1 MKRILAFI
9 LCAVMVSSLFVGCS
23 KQEAASGSSSA
34 ATVSQAAASA
44 STEPVTL
51 TMMAKDMPA
60 DDAVTIKLLK
70 SVGEGVSK
78 KLGREVTIKMV
89 PMQDGTY
96 SDTMALSL
104 QSGTIPDLMY
114 FQGGDYQFAITQK
127 ILEDLTP
134 YINGSTYVKAM
145 MQPYNNER
153 IKNYPYLMWLS
164 PDRTKVPVIRTDWLT
179 QCKTGAA
186 LQADPSIEN
195 YTAFLK
201 ELKEKFKLSAA
212 ITVPNDLSEID
223 TIFNLAFG
231 VTQTWV
237 KGSDGKYIY
246 SKVSDG
252 EKAKLAFYAKLY
264 KEGLLDNTYLTQKWD
279 TKEKA
284 FYDGK
289 VGVVSGTQGAV
300 IKVYDNKMTAQNGA
314 GSALTV
320 LPPAKGVAQG
330 YTPSDVSKE
339 SRGWAIAAD
348 SKNKDVAFA
357 VLEYMASPEGQLLD
371 KLGYNDEEYKI
382 DGNKI
387 VLTDKFA
394 QWYPRFHESIA
405 TFNPTTP
412 LSEKTPYY
420 PASALSALDMVKK
433 YNTYDNTFVMPDQQ
447 TTNWDACQALYLEYT
462 ADVISGKKSIDTFGD
477 FVNQWNKLGGK
488 EITEYA
494 NTVIK

>member
-1 MKRILAFI
+1 MKRIVAFI
-9 LCAVMVSSLFVGCS
+9 LCSAMALSLFAGCAN
-23 KQEAASGSSSA
+23 QEPAASSNA
-34 ATVSQAAASA
+34 AASQAAAASSA
-44 STEPVTL
+44 SKEPVAL

-60 DDAVTIKLLK
+60 DDAVTTKLLK
-70 SVGEGVSK
+70 TIGEGVSK
-78 KLGREVTIKMV
+78 QLGREVTIKMV

-96 SDTMALSL
+96 SDTMALAL

-134 YINGSTYVKAM
+134 YISGSTYVKAM

-153 IKNYPYLMWLS
+153 IKNYPYLLWLS

-179 QCKTGAA
+179 QCKTGEA
-186 LQADPSIEN
+186 LQANPTVEN
-195 YTAFLK
+195 YTAFFK
-201 ELKEKFKLSAA
+201 EVKEKFKLSAA

-223 TIFNLAFG
+223 SIFNLAFG

-237 KGSDGKYIY
+237 KDSDGKYIY
-246 SKVSDG
+246 SKVSKG
-252 EKAKLAFYAKLY
+252 EKAKLAFYAELY
-264 KEGLLDNTYLTQKWD
+264 KEGLLDKTYLTQKWD

-289 VGVVSGTQGAV
+289 VAVVAGTQGAV

-314 GSALTV
+314 ASALTV

-330 YTPSDVSKE
+330 FTPSDVSKE
-339 SRGWAIAAD
+339 SRGWAISAD

-371 KLGYNDEEYKI
+371 KLGYNGEEYNI
-382 DGNKI
+382 DSNKI

-412 LSEKTPYY
+412 ISEKTPYY

-447 TTNWDACQALYLEYT
+447 VTNWDACQALYLEYT
-462 ADVISGKKSIDTFGD
+462 ADVISGKKSIDTFDD
-477 FVNQWNKLGGK
+477 FVSQWNNLGGK
-488 EITEYA
+488 AITEYA